1 MLRVLPCKF
10 NTTNEW
16 LSLYAIV
23 KIGGKEVMVKI
34 SFLSK
39 QKSLK
44 GKNNNKTSFFQPK
57 HTRSQKLSHFSKR
70 K

>member
-44 GKNNNKTSFFQPK
+44 GKNNNNEIVIN
-57 HTRSQKLSHFSKR
+57 LR
-70 K
+70 KQSIYNI